1 MNITINLTKTIK
13 QILDDGAR
21 YLQSKGNNSA
31 RTDAESLVAHSL
43 GLKRVDIYLQLEKT
57 LIDDELI
64 ELRELF
70 KLRATGKPLQY
81 ILGTVAFRYLE
92 IAVDENVLIPRPETE
107 IIVEVI
113 ADIVTEK
120 SKVLELGTGSGA
132 IALSVAS
139 EVKAR
144 VDATDICT
152 KALSVAR
159 SNAQKNGVS
168 GVNFFESDWFSSVSE
183 KYDLIVVNPP
193 YVSLDEYSIL
203 QTEIRDFEPRLAVT
217 DEADG
222 LRCIKMITDSALSHL
237 TDNGYLVLEIG
248 HEQRKKVKHILDE
261 KGFKNI
267 SAKQDLANRDRFVVA
282 SA

>member
-1 MNITINLTKTIK
+1 MNGKVKTLKTIK

-21 YLQSKGNNSA
+21 YLQSKGNNNA
-31 RTDAESLVAHSL
+31 RTDAESLVAHGL
-43 GLKRVDIYLQLEKT
+43 GLKRVDIYLQLKKT
-57 LIDDELI
+57 LIDDELK

-70 KLRATGKPLQY
+70 KLRASGKPLQY
-81 ILGTVAFRYLE
+81 ILGSVAFRYLE

-107 IIVEVI
+107 IIVEII

-132 IALSVAS
+132 IALSVAK
-139 EVKAR
+139 ELKAK

-168 GVNFFESDWFSSVSE
+168 GVNFLESDWFSNVSD
-183 KYDLIVVNPP
+183 KYDLIVANPP
-193 YVSLDEYSIL
+193 YVSLDEYSTL
-203 QTEIRDFEPRLAVT
+203 QTEIRDFEPRRAVT
-217 DEADG
+217 DEGDG
-222 LRCIKMITDSALSHL
+222 LQCIKTIASSASTHL
-237 TDNGYLVLEIG
+237 IDNGHFVLEMG
-248 HEQRKKVKHILDE
+248 HEQREKVKRILEE
-261 KGFKNI
+261 KGFRNI
-267 SAKQDLANRDRFVVA
+267 SVKQDLANRDRFVVA

>member
-1 MNITINLTKTIK
+1 MNKTINLTKTIK

-31 RTDAESLVAHSL
+31 RTDAESLVAHGL

-57 LIDDELI
+57 LIDDELR

-81 ILGTVAFRYLE
+81 ILGSVAFRYLE
-92 IAVDENVLIPRPETE
+92 IDVDENVLIPRPETE

-139 EVKAR
+139 EVKAK

-168 GVNFFESDWFSSVSE
+168 GVNFFESDWFSSVKE
-183 KYDLIVVNPP
+183 KYDLIVANPP
-193 YVSLDEYSIL
+193 YVSLNEYSIL
-203 QTEIRDFEPRLAVT
+203 QTEIRDFEPRVAVT

-222 LRCIKMITDSALSHL
+222 LQCIKMITDLALSHL

-248 HEQRKKVKHILDE
+248 YEQREKVKRIFEE

>member
-1 MNITINLTKTIK
+1 MNGKVKTLKTIK

-21 YLQSKGNNSA
+21 YLQSKGNNNA
-31 RTDAESLVAHSL
+31 RTDAESLVAHGL

-57 LIDDELI
+57 LIDDELK

-70 KLRATGKPLQY
+70 KLRASGKPLQY
-81 ILGTVAFRYLE
+81 ILGSVAFRYLE
-92 IAVDENVLIPRPETE
+92 IDVDENVLIPRPETE
-107 IIVEVI
+107 IIVEII

-132 IALSVAS
+132 IALSVAK
-139 EVKAR
+139 ELKAK

-168 GVNFFESDWFSSVSE
+168 GVNFLESDWFSNVSD
-183 KYDLIVVNPP
+183 KYDLIVANPP
-193 YVSLDEYSIL
+193 YVSLDEYSTL
-203 QTEIRDFEPRLAVT
+203 QTEIRDFEPRRAVT
-217 DEADG
+217 DEGDG
-222 LRCIKMITDSALSHL
+222 LQCIKTIASSASTHL
-237 TDNGYLVLEIG
+237 IDNGHFVLEMG
-248 HEQRKKVKHILDE
+248 HEQREKVKRILEE
-261 KGFKNI
+261 KGFRNI